1 MELSRKM
8 PRGVPAGSPYFPGPE
23 NPNNNQGR
31 NNGIPNPLINVRDR
45 LFHALFIKGALSY
58 ARTFPKPVRRCI
70 EFTVLLKAMC
80 AFFILAYIHIIFSR
94 TPSTCLEHVRST
106 WPRDGILRVE
116 IVKGAGSNTDFSNV
130 NLFND
135 VPEDDDESDTGNEN
149 SFINLEPSSVD
160 QVQKMKVKGILKNS
174 TPFEENLMSTENI
187 DLNNSNS
194 IFQSKNFK
202 LNDNHY
208 RLVKKSTQ
216 PEFNLNQTLATK
228 RNDQA
233 FSEVEAPL
241 KDNVSEMDRLMKAVM
256 PEEEYIVE
264 YSLDYGLLRLSPGTR
279 QKLNIPVMVV
289 TLDPASDKCFGD
301 AFSRFILKELIG
313 YDDLLMSSIK
323 ALAENEDNKGYLRN
337 VVTGEHYRFVSMWM
351 ARTSYISAFFI
362 MIIFTVS
369 ISLLLRYSH
378 HQIFVLI
385 VDILQMLEFNVT
397 IIFPATPPLLT
408 VILALIGMEAIMSE
422 FFNDT
427 TTAFYIILIVWIAD
441 QYDAVCCHTYITKK
455 YWLRFFYLYH
465 FSFYAYH
472 YRFNGQY
479 SGLAL
484 ITSWLFIQHS
494 MLYFFHHYELPLI
507 LQQAQL
513 QQFLIRAQSPSDGNA
528 LEGHGGGNTPIR
540 HSRHIGPHPDNI
552 SNVNDISLDNSPS
565 NVQNDIA
572 SSLHADQD
580 SEDIYSDLEP
590 FPSFEGLDYE
600 MDTILQRRY
609 ESLSENIE
617 PNSFHQNHD

>member
-1 MELSRKM
+1 M
-8 PRGVPAGSPYFPGPE
+8 PRLIGARRELIGAGGPQ
-23 NPNNNQGR
+23 NPNTSPGR

-45 LFHALFIKGALSY
+45 LFHALFIKAALSY
-58 ARTFPKPVRRCI
+58 ARAFPKPLRRCI
-70 EFTVLLKAMC
+70 EFALLLKALC

-94 TPSTCLEHVRST
+94 TPSTCLEDVRST

-116 IVKGAGSNTDFSNV
+116 IVKGGAKSTPLNNV
-130 NLFND
+130 NLLMNAELPD
-135 VPEDDDESDTGNEN
+135 EDLASNKRETDQ

-160 QVQKMKVKGILKNS
+160 QVQKMKVKEALKNS
-174 TPFEENLMSTENI
+174 TPFDKKFMFSENI
-187 DLNNSNS
+187 DLNSSNS
-194 IFQSKNFK
+194 IFWSNNFK
-202 LNDNHY
+202 LAHDHY
-208 RLVKKSTQ
+208 WLLKRPARFEINYTYALPNQQLLHDDKS
-216 PEFNLNQTLATK
+216 PF
-228 RNDQA
+228 
-233 FSEVEAPL
+233 
-241 KDNVSEMDRLMKAVM
+241 KDNVSEMDRLMNAVLA
-256 PEEEYIVE
+256 EEEYIVE
-264 YSLDYGLLRLSPGTR
+264 YSLDYGLLRLTAATR

-289 TLDPASDKCFGD
+289 SLDPSEDKCFGD

-313 YDDLLMSSIK
+313 YDDLLMGSIK

-362 MIIFTVS
+362 MIVFTVS

-441 QYDAVCCHTYITKK
+441 QYDAVCSHTYITKK
-455 YWLRFFYLYH
+455 FWLRFFYLYH

-484 ITSWLFIQHS
+484 ITSWLFTQHS

-513 QQFLIRAQSPSDGNA
+513 QEILIRAERRSETVEAGTG
-528 LEGHGGGNTPIR
+528 EGGDLQAQPPETSAPPI
-540 HSRHIGPHPDNI
+540 SVANEM
-552 SNVNDISLDNSPS
+552 
-565 NVQNDIA
+565 A
-572 SSLHADQD
+572 SSTGVDMPPSIGTSNQSHD
-580 SEDIYSDLEP
+580 DIYSNVGP
-590 FPSFEGLDYE
+590 FPSLEDLDYE
-600 MDTILQRRY
+600 MDSILQGRY
-609 ESLSENIE
+609 QSLSQTRASHISPHDE
-617 PNSFHQNHD
+617 PQ